1 MGSDVR
7 LLVGEPPSRGCRA
20 PRQPPA
26 GCATSWRTST
36 RVCRRFR
43 ADSELSLLNADPRT
57 SVPASKLLRT
67 AVRAALWAA
76 ERTDGLLDPTLVDE
90 LEQAGYDALAGRRHA
105 GVARGRRSP
114 RRRRARPAT
123 PDPAQRWREI
133 VVDEAAGTV
142 TRPPGLRIDSG
153 GTGKGLAADLAS
165 GMLRGYSR
173 FVVDCGG
180 DMRVGGPDAEQE
192 PYRVEVEHPLTGERV
207 IALLLSSGGVATSGL
222 NVRIWRTPAREFAH
236 HLLDPATGEPAWTG
250 LVGVTA
256 IGSTALHAETLAK
269 AALLSGPQ
277 SARGWL
283 ADLGGVLVDYSG
295 QVEYVGLR
303 EVSSAAHPIPASR
316 NSRSRPNPTQ
326 RSETMKLIPQV
337 DESACA
343 AHGDCVDVAPEV
355 FELARRCSWWWARA
369 RRTSIM
375 KAARACPSSAITVID
390 ADTGEQVY
398 P

>member
-1 MGSDVR
+1 MTRGTEYDTSFRCMGSDVR
-7 LLVGEPPSRGCRA
+7 LLVGEPAERGLPSPEKAARGVRA
-20 PRQPPA
+20 FLEDFDARL
-26 GCATSWRTST
+26 S
-36 RVCRRFR
+36 RFR
-43 ADSELSLLNADPRT
+43 ADSELCLLNGDSRT

-76 ERTDGLLDPTLVDE
+76 ERTDGLLDPTLVPQ
-90 LEQAGYDALAGRRHA
+90 LERAGYDHSLDGATPASLADALAA
-105 GVARGRRSP
+105 AP
-114 RRRRARPAT
+114 PARPAT
-123 PDPAQRWREI
+123 PHSAKRWREI
-133 VVDEAAGTV
+133 VVDEAAGRV
-142 TRPPGLRIDSG
+142 SRPPGLRIDSG

-192 PYRVEVEHPLTGERV
+192 PFRVEVEHPLTGERV

-222 NVRIWRTPAREFAH
+222 NVRIWRTPRGIAH
-236 HLLDPATGEPAWTG
+236 HILDPATGEPAWTG

-269 AALLSGPQ
+269 AALLSGLQ

-303 EVSSAAHPIPASR
+303 EVTPPRIRFQLPETPDPGQIRFSGA
-316 NSRSRPNPTQ
+316 RP
-326 RSETMKLIPQV
+326 
-337 DESACA
+337 
-343 AHGDCVDVAPEV
+343 
-355 FELARRCSWWWARA
+355 
-369 RRTSIM
+369 
-375 KAARACPSSAITVID
+375 
-390 ADTGEQVY
+390 
-398 P
+398 